1 MIEQASGT
9 ASGKL
14 ILSGEHAVV
23 YGHQAVAV
31 SVDRSTTVTLRRR
44 PGATRI
50 ERSVLRDERL
60 RAAVAAVLPGE
71 GLGVSIETD
80 LPVGRGMGSS
90 AALAIALI
98 RARAGLEGRE
108 ADFGELL
115 EDGFKVERVFHGDPS
130 GVDHTVAALG
140 SAVRYRATR
149 PSPEIVPMGMPPMQ
163 LVVLDSG
170 LTGDTRRL
178 VSAVAARR
186 PGIDPVLER
195 IGALTDELVEL
206 LEMSAPAEVV
216 GHLLTENHGLLR
228 DIGVS
233 TPNLDRLV
241 DFALRAGAHGAKLA
255 GAGGGGVVIALV
267 DDPALLLLAA
277 GKAGVPALAVH
288 VGG

>member
-1 MIEQASGT
+1 MIQQASGH

-31 SVDRSTTVTLRRR
+31 SVDRGTTVTLRRR
-44 PGATRI
+44 RGPTRI
-50 ERSVLRDERL
+50 ERSVLRDQRL
-60 RAAVAAVLPGE
+60 REAIAAVLPDH
-71 GLGVSIETD
+71 GLGVSIETN

-90 AALAIALI
+90 AALAIALL

-108 ADFGELL
+108 ADFDELL
-115 EDGFKVERVFHGDPS
+115 VDGFKVERVFHGDPS
-130 GVDHTVAALG
+130 GVDHTVSALG
-140 SAVRYRATR
+140 AAVRYRAGQ
-149 PSPEIVPMGMPPMQ
+149 PSPEIVPLGMPPLR

-178 VSAVAARR
+178 VEAVASRR
-186 PGIDPVLER
+186 PGIDPTLQR
-195 IGALTDELVEL
+195 IGALTGELVEL
-206 LEMSAPAEVV
+206 LEMAAPAEVI

-241 DFALRAGAHGAKLA
+241 EFALKAGAHGAKLA

-267 DDPALLLLAA
+267 DDPELLLLAA
-277 GKAGVPALAVH
+277 GKAGVPALSVQ

>member
-31 SVDRSTTVTLRRR
+31 SIDRGTTVTLRRR

-60 RAAVAAVLPGE
+60 RAAIATVLPAE
-71 GLGVSIETD
+71 GVGVSIETD

-140 SAVRYRATR
+140 AAVRYRASQ
-149 PSPEIVPMGMPPMQ
+149 PSPEIVPMGMPSMQ

-178 VSAVAARR
+178 VEGVSARR

-195 IGALTDELVEL
+195 IGSLTDELVEL

-241 DFALRAGAHGAKLA
+241 SFALRAGAHGAKLA

-267 DDPALLLLAA
+267 DDPTLLLLAA
-277 GKAGVPALAVH
+277 GKAGIPALPVH